1 MSGYSPKAIAY
12 PESSGFLVSGAT
24 PENSGD
30 INLFD
35 FFDRLFLFKR
45 KFSTE
50 KISALSLY

>member
-12 PESSGFLVSGAT
+12 PGSSGFLVSGAT
-24 PENSGD
+24 PENSAY

-45 KFSTE
+45 KFSAE